1 MSENYKHPDINPDN
15 AADSVTLAEGNVVS
29 DFDFYPPD
37 FEQTQIERNQPQPS
51 PDLITRP
58 QAFADTTDNRKAAA
72 RRHASQHFPIKGRRL
87 HR

>member
-1 MSENYKHPDINPDN
+1 MSDTNYRHPDINPAN
-15 AADSVTLAEGNVVS
+15 AADKITIVDGGTPD
-29 DFDFYPPD
+29 DFKFYPPD
-37 FEQTQIERNQPQPS
+37 YEETKILRNQPE

-72 RRHASQHFPIKGRRL
+72 RKHASQHFPLKGRRL